1 MKDKIIKGYKAF
13 EKGLICKGQKYE
25 IGKKYTHKGKV
36 ELCKS
41 GFHFCLNPL
50 DTLNYYDLNES
61 EFAKVSANGV
71 AKQTD
76 GEDTKRVAKY
86 LEVDKKLGL
95 SDFVNES
102 ISYLVDECNKGKSKK
117 VDGDHAQVASSGD
130 YAKVASSGN
139 FAQVASSSDYAQV
152 ASSGNYAQ
160 VASSGDYAKV
170 ASSSDYAQVASSGNS
185 AQVASS
191 GNSAQVASSGDYARV
206 ASSGNYAQVASSG
219 NYAKVASSSDY
230 AQVAS
235 SGNSAQVASS
245 DDYARVA
252 SSGNYAQVAIKGKDS
267 VGANIGIDGVIKG
280 VKGSWITLAE
290 YDDNYK
296 PVCVKSVKVDG
307 KKIKADTWYGL
318 KNKKF
323 IETKVEE

>member
-191 GNSAQVASSGDYARV
+191 
-206 ASSGNYAQVASSG
+206 
-219 NYAKVASSSDY
+219 
-230 AQVAS
+230 
-235 SGNSAQVASS
+235 